1 MRPTFVIAFALAGAT
16 AASAQPA
23 QDRYGPPRPARER
36 AFEVAALRGYQGPL
50 LGWANKRTA
59 PTPPAAPAAQPEF
72 APTPAPAPPV
82 AMAAPAPRP
91 QALPQPQRM
100 AYAPARP
107 QPIAAPQAPPPH
119 HDAGA
124 GPRYYSLHREY
135 GLAPD
140 TIPEQ
145 SAAPRY
151 VLIGPPDRSADGDA
165 PKTSSKT
172 SNDDGAF

>member
-1 MRPTFVIAFALAGAT
+1 MRPTFVIALALAGAT

-36 AFEVAALRGYQGPL
+36 AFQVAALRGYQGPL
-50 LGWANKRTA
+50 LGWANKRTTPA
-59 PTPPAAPAAQPEF
+59 PPAAPAAQPEF
-72 APTPAPAPPV
+72 APTPAPV
-82 AMAAPAPRP
+82 AMSAPAPRP

-100 AYAPARP
+100 AYAPVRP
-107 QPIAAPQAPPPH
+107 QPTAAPQAPPH

-145 SAAPRY
+145 SAEPRY
-151 VLIGPPDRSADGDA
+151 VLIGPPDSDA

>member
-1 MRPTFVIAFALAGAT
+1 MRPYLVIAFAFAAAS

-59 PTPPAAPAAQPEF
+59 PAPQAPPAPEPEF
-72 APTPAPAPPV
+72 APTPAPV
-82 AMAAPAPRP
+82 AMAPPAPRP
-91 QALPQPQRM
+91 QAPPQRM

-107 QPIAAPQAPPPH
+107 QPIAAPQAPPPY
-119 HDAGA
+119 HDPGA

-145 SAAPRY
+145 LAAPRY
-151 VLIGPPDRSADGDA
+151 VLIGPPDSDA
-165 PKTSSKT
+165 PKTPSKT
-172 SNDDGAF
+172 SNADGAF